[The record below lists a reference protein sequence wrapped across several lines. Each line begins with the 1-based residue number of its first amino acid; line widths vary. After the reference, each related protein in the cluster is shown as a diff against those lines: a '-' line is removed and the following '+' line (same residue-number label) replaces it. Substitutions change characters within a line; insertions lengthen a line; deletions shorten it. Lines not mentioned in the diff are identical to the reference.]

1 MIQGGFVLDA
11 SIAVSWAFDDEDLPA
26 ADRAGDLLVDTFALV
41 PPLWHVEL
49 ANALALGLR
58 RDRIDA
64 SGIHDFLGAIDRL
77 DIRTEGIPPD
87 AGRLA
92 MAAVENDLSAYDATY
107 LILALDRGLP
117 LATGD
122 GKLARAAEAAGVA
135 LLTG

>member
-1 MIQGGFVLDA
+1 MTQGGFVLDA
-11 SIAVSWAFDDEDLPA
+11 SVAVSWAFDDEDLPA
-26 ADRAGDLLVDTFALV
+26 ADRASDLLLDGFALV

-58 RDRIDA
+58 RARIDA
-64 SGIHDFLGAIDRL
+64 PGIHDFLGALDRL
-77 DIRTEGIPPD
+77 DIRTEVAPPD

-92 MAAVENDLSAYDATY
+92 VAAVEHELSAYDAVY

-122 GKLARAAEAAGVA
+122 RRLAEAAESAGVA
-135 LLTG
+135 LVTG